1 MEEERMTIVV
11 LMEAIRIR
19 RRMKDGMRDR
29 AVDILCPVLDVSC
42 FLW

>member
-1 MEEERMTIVV
+1 MTIVV

-29 AVDILCPVLDVSC
+29 AVDILLCPVLDVC
-42 FLW
+42 GLLW